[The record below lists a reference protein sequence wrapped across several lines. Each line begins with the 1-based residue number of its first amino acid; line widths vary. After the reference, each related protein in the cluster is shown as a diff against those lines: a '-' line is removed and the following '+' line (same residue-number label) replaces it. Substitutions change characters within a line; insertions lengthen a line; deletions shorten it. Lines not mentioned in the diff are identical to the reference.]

1 MANGKKK
8 WVAFKGN
15 LTIPAAMA
23 GKKEDLKVQSG
34 EPVQVLA
41 FYADSVVQDGIADYS
56 DASAK
61 DAFKKQASSD
71 ADAKVKIGQLES
83 DLQTAKNELAN
94 AENDV
99 SSLNAKLQASA
110 EEVDGLKEKLLAVQD
125 DLGVAEG
132 LLAEGERSAAQ
143 TAVADAQT
151 ALDAAEGT
159 DAASDARATL
169 LAAQQALAAL
179 QG

>member
-23 GKKEDLKVQSG
+23 GEDKDQKVQSG
-34 EPVQVLA
+34 EPVQVPA
-41 FYADSVVQDGIADYS
+41 FYADSVVQDGIAVHC
-56 DASAK
+56 DAPKKKPASKKADEPTDAEKAAAAK
-61 DAFKKQASSD
+61 S
-71 ADAKVKIGQLES
+71 VKF
-83 DLQTAKNELAN
+83 EL
-94 AENDV
+94 
-99 SSLNAKLQASA
+99 
-110 EEVDGLKEKLLAVQD
+110 
-125 DLGVAEG
+125 
-132 LLAEGERSAAQ
+132 AQ

-159 DAASDARATL
+159 DAAPDARANL

>member
-23 GKKEDLKVQSG
+23 GDEKDQKVQSG
-34 EPVQVLA
+34 EPVQVPA
-41 FYADSVVQDGIADYS
+41 FYADSVVQDGIAAHC
-56 DASAK
+56 DAPKKKPASKKAHEPTDAEKSAAAKSAKFELAK
-61 DAFKKQASSD
+61 DA
-71 ADAKVKIGQLES
+71 V
-83 DLQTAKNELAN
+83 
-94 AENDV
+94 V
-99 SSLNAKLQASA
+99 
-110 EEVDGLKEKLLAVQD
+110 
-125 DLGVAEG
+125 
-132 LLAEGERSAAQ
+132 
-143 TAVADAQT
+143 DAQA

-179 QG
+179 QV

>member
-23 GKKEDLKVQSG
+23 GEEKDQKVQSG
-34 EPVQVLA
+34 EPVQVPA
-41 FYADSVVQDGIADYS
+41 FYADSVVQDGIAAHCGAPKKKPNS
-56 DASAK
+56 KKVNEPTDAEKAAAAKSAR
-61 DAFKKQASSD
+61 F
-71 ADAKVKIGQLES
+71 
-83 DLQTAKNELAN
+83 EL
-94 AENDV
+94 
-99 SSLNAKLQASA
+99 
-110 EEVDGLKEKLLAVQD
+110 
-125 DLGVAEG
+125 
-132 LLAEGERSAAQ
+132 AQ